1 MKIVFSDKIKKDILF
16 TLTKVL
22 PSVFIVYL
30 IGMFIKNDYQ
40 LMSIETVLRMPSIIE
55 FIFLFVLGCIGVILY
70 CCCTIICGALYGYV
84 SCYCYGN
91 IFIYMAYISDL
102 KSQILIIKIV
112 FLIIKNKY

>member
-1 MKIVFSDKIKKDILF
+1 MKIVLSDKIKKDILF

-55 FIFLFVLGCIGVILY
+55 FIFLFVLGCIGLFCIAAALLFVGLCMGMLLVIAMEIYL
-70 CCCTIICGALYGYV
+70 
-84 SCYCYGN
+84 
-91 IFIYMAYISDL
+91 FIWHTY
-102 KSQILIIKIV
+102 QI
-112 FLIIKNKY
+112 

>member
-1 MKIVFSDKIKKDILF
+1 MKIVLSDKIKKDILF

-55 FIFLFVLGCIGVILY
+55 FIFLFVLGCIGLFCIAAVLLFVGICMGMLLVIAMEIYL
-70 CCCTIICGALYGYV
+70 
-84 SCYCYGN
+84 
-91 IFIYMAYISDL
+91 FIWHTY
-102 KSQILIIKIV
+102 QI
-112 FLIIKNKY
+112 

>member
-55 FIFLFVLGCIGVILY
+55 FIFLFVLGCIWLFCIAAVLLFVGLCMGILLVIAMEIYL
-70 CCCTIICGALYGYV
+70 
-84 SCYCYGN
+84 
-91 IFIYMAYISDL
+91 FIWHTY
-102 KSQILIIKIV
+102 QI
-112 FLIIKNKY
+112 